1 MKHGP
6 LLPLL
11 ALALMAPWAARADE
25 TWAGSSEVK
34 FKGYST
40 LHDFEGTLKAV
51 PLKIRVAE
59 GKNGRVVSA
68 TSDVKVRQ
76 MSTQNEKRDA
86 SMMTM
91 FHEPEHHLLNVEVN
105 GADERTLRPHD
116 GQPGAM
122 PVTLI
127 IAGRRGTA
135 RGAVTNLVEKGDAV
149 SFDLA
154 FPVSL
159 AAFKLEPPSAV
170 GGLVKVKD
178 TVDVTAHVTLRKT
191 GK

>member
-1 MKHGP
+1 MN
-6 LLPLL
+6 LRSLTLLL
-11 ALALMAPWAARADE
+11 AFAWMAPLCGRADE
-25 TWAGSSEVK
+25 TWAGSSDVK

-51 PLKIRVAE
+51 PLKVRVAS

-68 TSDVKVRQ
+68 TSAVKVKQ
-76 MSTQNEKRDA
+76 MSTDNAKRDA
-86 SMMTM
+86 GMMTM
-91 FHEPEHHLLNVEVN
+91 FHEPEHHLIDLEVN

-116 GQPGAM
+116 GRPGSM
-122 PVTLI
+122 PVTLT
-127 IAGRRGTA
+127 IAGHRGTA
-135 RGAVTNLVEKGDAV
+135 NGTVTNLAEKGDAV

-191 GK
+191 VK

>member
-1 MKHGP
+1 MKRAW
-6 LLPLL
+6 LVLSLMF
-11 ALALMAPWAARADE
+11 ALAVQWSARADE
-25 TWAGSSEVK
+25 TWAGSSDVK

-51 PLKIRVAE
+51 PLKVRVAP
-59 GKNGRVVSA
+59 GKSGRAVSA
-68 TSDVKVRQ
+68 ASDVKVRQ

-86 SMMTM
+86 GMMRM
-91 FHEPEHHLLNVEVN
+91 FHEAEHHFINVEVS

-116 GQPGAM
+116 GRPGAM

-135 RGAVTNLVEKGDAV
+135 HGEVTNLVEEEDVV

-159 AAFKLEPPSAV
+159 AAFQLEPPSAV

-191 GK
+191 GR